1 MSGFKAIDRRN
12 LMTGMAAMLAVSSPI
27 RAQRRG
33 GKAIIIGAGS
43 AGLAC
48 ARNIKQA
55 GMDVVVLEAQDRIGG
70 RLKTSHLWQDMP
82 VELGASW
89 IHGLQGNPAVEL
101 IHNTGLSLSPTDYDN
116 TQVYSEFEGLL
127 QGAALNRLEEMERRL
142 GRFIENAP
150 GGNLESDCRSRPR
163 GSLKKRLVRLMRLES
178 PSVAKRRRGLFLLNT
193 EVEHEFGA
201 DFEDLSRCFWAEG
214 SEQQGGDAIVSGG
227 LDRLVLSLAE
237 GLDIRLSQ
245 TVERV
250 EHNQNGVV
258 VSTQSGHET
267 ADVVVVTLPLG
278 VLQDGGVVFS
288 PDLPSRKTTAINSL
302 GSGLLNKCIL
312 RFNEA
317 AWPSDPEI
325 FNRMASERGAWSEF
339 LNLSAYGQGPALM
352 AFNAGSYARYLEQYT
367 DEETV
372 EEAMHALRGMFGANF
387 PDPVSAQVTRWAQD
401 PNALGSY
408 SYPSEHTRWDTR
420 VRLLEPVDQRV
431 FFAGEATSTHAPG
444 TLHGAILSGRAAAN
458 AVVER

>member
-1 MSGFKAIDRRN
+1 MSGFSGVDRRN
-12 LMTGMAAMLAVSSPI
+12 VMTGMAAMLAISSPL

-33 GKAIIIGAGS
+33 GKAIIIGAGA
-43 AGLAC
+43 AGLSC
-48 ARNIKQA
+48 ARHIKQA

-70 RLKTSHLWQDMP
+70 RLKTSHTWQDMP

-101 IHNTGLSLSPTDYDN
+101 VQASGLNLLPTDYDN
-116 TQVYSEFEGLL
+116 TQVYSEFEGILE
-127 QGAALNRLEEMERRL
+127 GGALNRLEEMERRL
-142 GRFIENAP
+142 LRFAENAP

-178 PSVAKRRRGLFLLNT
+178 PSVSKRRRGLFLLNT

-201 DFEDLSRCFWAEG
+201 DFEELSRCFWAEG
-214 SEQQGGDAIVSGG
+214 NDQYGGDAIVTGG
-227 LDRLVLSLAE
+227 LDRLMMNLAE

-245 TVERV
+245 AVQRI
-250 EHNQNGVV
+250 EHSQTGVI
-258 VSTQSGHET
+258 VSTQSGSES
-267 ADVVVVTLPLG
+267 ADVVVVTIPLG
-278 VLQDGGVVFS
+278 VLQGGGVEFS
-288 PDLPSRKTTAINSL
+288 PALPSSKDTAIQSL

-312 RFNEA
+312 RFDES
-317 AWPSDPEI
+317 AWPEAPEI
-325 FNRMASERGAWSEF
+325 FNRVADERGAWTEF
-339 LNLSAYGQGPALM
+339 LNLSSYGQGPALM

-372 EEAMHALRGMFGANF
+372 AEAVHALRGMFGANF
-387 PDPVSAQVTRWAQD
+387 PDPISAQVTRWAQD

-408 SYPSEHTRWDTR
+408 SYPSEDTRWDTR
-420 VRLLEPVDQRV
+420 IRLLEPVDQRL